1 MLKMFLFTALLWPER
16 YCTQP
21 GLYQCPG
28 I

>member
-1 MLKMFLFTALLWPER
+1 MFSFTDLLWPER